1 MKKLFPLLL
10 MLLFLLCGCEQ
21 YTVRE
26 GVEFPFSFEDI
37 VSIDAYSHPAGFAP
51 EGRKKTVTE
60 ETQLQSIYVT
70 FRYLELKT
78 GPIEYTYDAEVT
90 SYLFHLAD
98 GSPYELVYEEN
109 GVKEGILTAENMA
122 PHFTSADINSL
133 WYNLSVDA
141 EGCPA
146 DEIPALIREDPAEAE
161 TAAPVQF
168 SQEETIIEELLL
180 SYLEAKQLDFVS
192 EEDHSVEEF
201 FAPLTRQ
208 NLNILPFSK
217 VFRFEKLVR
226 KEIVDS
232 IKNESFDVSVN
243 DISVSGNTASATA
256 VEVYTYLLEEAEGM
270 ESVRCTTLT
279 FSLIKTDG
287 EWKINYIETDN
298 EDIEGL
304 IEGIGDVDA
313 YFRK

>member
-1 MKKLFPLLL
+1 MKKVFPLLL
-10 MLLFLLCGCEQ
+10 MLMLLLCGCEQ
-21 YTVRE
+21 YTTRE
-26 GVEFPFSFEDI
+26 GVDFPFSFEDI
-37 VSIDAYSHPAGFAP
+37 VSIEAYSHPSGFAS

-70 FRYLELKT
+70 FRYLELKS
-78 GPIEYTYDAEVT
+78 GPIAYSYDAEIT
-90 SYLFHLAD
+90 SYRFHLAD
-98 GSPYELVYEEN
+98 GSTYELVYEGN
-109 GVKEGILTAENMA
+109 GVKQGILTAQNMA
-122 PHFTSADINSL
+122 PHFTSADINAL

-146 DEIPALIREDPAEAE
+146 EEVPALIREEAASSE
-161 TAAPVQF
+161 TTPTVQR
-168 SQEETIIEELLL
+168 SQEETEIQGLLL
-180 SYLEAKQLDFVS
+180 SYLETKQLDFVS
-192 EEDHSVEEF
+192 EEDHSVEEY

-226 KEIVDS
+226 REIVDS
-232 IKNESFDVSVN
+232 IVEESFDVSVN
-243 DISVSGNTASATA
+243 EISVSGNTASASV

-270 ESVRCTTLT
+270 ESVRYTNFT
-279 FSLIKTDG
+279 FSLVRTDG

-298 EDIEGL
+298 EEIEGL